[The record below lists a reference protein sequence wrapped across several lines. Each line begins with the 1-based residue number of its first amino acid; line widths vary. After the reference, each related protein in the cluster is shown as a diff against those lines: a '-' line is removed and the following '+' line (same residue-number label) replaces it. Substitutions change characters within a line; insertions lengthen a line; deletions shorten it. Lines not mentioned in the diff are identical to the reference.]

1 MNDAEVLK
9 DLDRSL
15 NIVDEKIKPIVEK
28 LLPGWKMMRVEG
40 RDNEVCQ
47 VLDMSCGVDYL
58 LVSGG
63 CDMIYGAA
71 SRVQYGKNYRTFT
84 VRKSRE
90 SGATTEYEKR
100 LLAIQHKA
108 IWPHY
113 NLQAYITGEDVSGL
127 AIVKTEDLIDFISR
141 DLADVKQTNADKIGQ
156 AEFYVSGMI

>member
-1 MNDAEVLK
+1 
-9 DLDRSL
+9 
-15 NIVDEKIKPIVEK
+15 
-28 LLPGWKMMRVEG
+28 MRVEG

-90 SGATTEYEKR
+90 SGAITEYEKKA
-100 LLAIQHKA
+100 LAIRNRA
-108 IWPHY
+108 ICPKYSIH
-113 NLQAYITGEDVSGL
+113 AYVSDEEVLGL
-127 AIVKTEDLIDFISR
+127 AITKTEDLIDFIGR
-141 DLADVKQTNADKIGQ
+141 DLADVRQTNTDKIGQ
-156 AEFYVSGMI
+156 AEFYVCHWDKMKNCGYQILEYMQNEPKYK